1 LSSKSKEEINECRE
15 WNVEEDMEDKEEMGE
30 AAEVEE
36 EGSDDEKECG
46 VRLDTFNDALI
57 F

>member
-1 LSSKSKEEINECRE
+1 
-15 WNVEEDMEDKEEMGE
+15 MEDKEEMGE

-46 VRLDTFNDALI
+46 VRLDTFNDALLTI